1 MNRVAETF
9 RIASALVLGGTLAI
23 VLIPIVA
30 IVCFSILALLVA
42 MRGLRR
48 QHRHGGDN
56 RKAPAAQS
64 PVPPTIETT
73 YTVVH
78 PS

>member
-9 RIASALVLGGTLAI
+9 RIAFALVLGGTLAM

-42 MRGLRR
+42 MRRLRR
-48 QHRHGGDN
+48 QHRHGDVT
-56 RKAPAAQS
+56 REVSTAQS